1 VTVRFSAFIMAA
13 GSGERA
19 GGGQPKQLRTLAGR
33 PVLAWSAQAL
43 ADHPACDELIVV
55 HAPGQREAIMAALG
69 DLSARARFASGGAT
83 RSASV
88 RAVLAAVTGEHVL
101 IHDAAR
107 PFLTRQTIDAL
118 LEALAHAPGAV
129 PALPVAAA
137 LAREADNGLTPVGRD
152 GLMRLQTPQAFRT
165 DALRAAFDAA
175 DGAGF
180 PDETALARAHGLE
193 VRAIPGDEM
202 NFKLT
207 WPADFDRAERLMAR
221 PATETVTGSGFDV
234 HRLAPGDGLHLCGVF
249 IASNLRL
256 VGHSDADAGLHALTD
271 AVLGAAGLGDIGDHF
286 PPSDMQWKGADS
298 ARFLTHALD
307 LAGEAGLAPV
317 HCDVTL

>member
-1 VTVRFSAFIMAA
+1 MTVRFSACIMAA

-88 RAVLAAVTGEHVL
+88 RAGLAAVTGEHVL

-118 LEALAHAPGAV
+118 LEALAHAP
-129 PALPVAAA
+129 
-137 LAREADNGLTPVGRD
+137 RRC
-152 GLMRLQTPQAFRT
+152 
-165 DALRAAFDAA
+165 
-175 DGAGF
+175 AG
-180 PDETALARAHGLE
+180 
-193 VRAIPGDEM
+193 
-202 NFKLT
+202 
-207 WPADFDRAERLMAR
+207 
-221 PATETVTGSGFDV
+221 
-234 HRLAPGDGLHLCGVF
+234 
-249 IASNLRL
+249 
-256 VGHSDADAGLHALTD
+256 
-271 AVLGAAGLGDIGDHF
+271 
-286 PPSDMQWKGADS
+286 S
-298 ARFLTHALD
+298 ARSGC
-307 LAGEAGLAPV
+307 AGA
-317 HCDVTL
+317 